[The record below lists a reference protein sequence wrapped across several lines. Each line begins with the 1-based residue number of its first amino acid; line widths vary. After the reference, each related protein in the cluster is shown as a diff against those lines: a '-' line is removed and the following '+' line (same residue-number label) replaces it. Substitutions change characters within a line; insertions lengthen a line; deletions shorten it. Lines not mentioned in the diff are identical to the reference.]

1 VPRSAAV
8 RALALSVYLPTFL
21 AEIGIGAMLPIFALS
36 AVAFGEPVAIAS
48 LAIAV
53 YSAGRMGGSA
63 LGGSMASHRGP
74 IPATFVGYGVLTAG
88 ALVCASAVN
97 IEMLTPGVAIIG
109 IGHGWVH
116 VARQSHIDALAP
128 THARA
133 RALTTLAGVWRI
145 ANFIGPMV
153 GAGIIAWMGL
163 RGDYLFSALAVVA
176 GIGVLVFTAPKHLTI
191 PRADR
196 VRLSPRAVLGPHRQV
211 LTTLGLGVVLMGA
224 LRQARVVVLPL
235 WAEHIGMGNSG
246 ASLMFG
252 VAAAIDMAL
261 FIPAGYVM
269 DRWGRVW
276 TAVPSVMALGLGA
289 MLLPFASTPAL
300 VAVLALVIGAGNGWG
315 SGVVMTLG
323 ADAAPQQGRAV
334 FLGAWSI
341 MQDVGGLLGPAVVA
355 VGAAIALPVGLF
367 TAGGMGVAATAAF
380 LKWTPRGRPVDQS
393 SVLPD

>member
-36 AVAFGEPVAIAS
+36 ALSLGESAAIAS
-48 LAIAV
+48 LSIAV
-53 YSAGRMGGSA
+53 YSGGRMVGSA

-74 IPATFVGYGVLTAG
+74 IPATFVGYGVLAAG
-88 ALVCASAVN
+88 ALVCASALNVV
-97 IEMLTPGVAIIG
+97 MLTPGIAVIG

-128 THARA
+128 PNARA

-145 ANFIGPMV
+145 GNFIGPMV

-163 RGDYLFSALAVVA
+163 RADYMFSALAVAA
-176 GIGVLVFTAPKHLTI
+176 GIVVLVFTAPRHLTI

-196 VRLSPRAVLGPHRQV
+196 VRLSPMEVLGPHRHV
-211 LTTLGLGVVLMGA
+211 LATLGLGVVLMGA

-235 WAEHIGMGNSG
+235 WAEHIGMGESG
-246 ASLMFG
+246 ASLVFG

-269 DRWGRVW
+269 DRFGRVW

-289 MLLPFASTPAL
+289 ALLPFASTPAL
-300 VAVLALVIGAGNGWG
+300 VALLALVIGAGNGWG

-323 ADAAPQQGRAV
+323 ADASPQKGRAV

-341 MQDVGGLLGPAVVA
+341 MQDVGGLLGPAIVA
-355 VGAAIALPVGLF
+355 LGAAIALPVGLF
-367 TAGGMGVAATAAF
+367 TAGGLGAAATAAF
-380 LKWTPRGRPVDQS
+380 LKWTPRGRPPQVE
-393 SVLPD
+393 VL